1 MKRSELILRL
11 RLDFNNY
18 IRDNYIK
25 DKCERWGIEI

>member
-1 MKRSELILRL
+1 MKRSEQILRL

-25 DKCERWGIEI
+25 DKCEI